1 MAPQDVFNPLRA
13 VTQRLSSTS
22 AKQLPHVAPYLASTI
37 LQSGNAFATTSTKA
51 VTVPESTVTVHKL
64 KTQFSALL
72 QDKGPEAR
80 YAGVILVKA
89 AVGAGGWNVLQ
100 GVGPWVRGLIG
111 ILGKPDNSAT
121 KQLCIVTLTN
131 IFLLNHEHQSL
142 VREITIP
149 SLPGFIVACLNL
161 LNNPRSAEATPETH
175 APSPHLLVIL
185 QALSELIVIHPTS
198 FRPFLPQM
206 QSLTHPL
213 IAPTPSSVEIEID
226 PTSDSISESAQRL
239 FVLFH
244 VCGPKNTAGEE
255 WAKSVAGLIAS
266 AHKTIDKVFR
276 SLIEDYTPSIG
287 AFDGASS
294 DLIEDV
300 VSDPKPVP
308 LALPAWIGIDAGVE
322 RLDGLLRT
330 LHAFLAS
337 RNATAV
343 NVPLGQIHS
352 LVDRVLSAF
361 PPGNGRIPRIRPE
374 IARDEREGLW
384 AGLPRLQTT
393 AIGVSSLMLSRM
405 GFGSASLASTILEQ
419 TLWIF
424 ESQCSN
430 DGFRGAAYG
439 LVSQVLSSFG
449 LSLPKTH
456 AASLSRCIRL
466 CCEDLL
472 PSVDP
477 QLQAA
482 QASFPETQ
490 RPPNGST
497 SSNADSYLKSVTN
510 QVYLSATSNS
520 VLQAAKGLLPLTL
533 SNLPNDFLPFSLRC
547 QIDRTAIITDNKEA
561 MLARQKQTSSI
572 LPLLARAHPEALEVE
587 ALLRPQLPP
596 IQFPRS
602 EEIGTESDDADTY
615 MHDPSQ
621 FGQSSGFH
629 QNSVDRNENAGVQRD
644 IIMGQSGKKVNTTPG
659 ATEEG
664 APSTEPSNIS
674 GLSTRRLSEPQYVFS
689 PVDISP
695 VDISPVD
702 KKRNREEEPG
712 FDTQEDIEDDIQD
725 QAGAGS
731 AQKRSRVDLDEA
743 QEQTP
748 LKLTPA
754 DPTFPDTSVPAPVS
768 KTISPFD
775 SAAVS
780 NTQPILENNASDE
793 SDFEMPILNMD
804 SDTDEEEAEEKYDD

>member
-1 MAPQDVFNPLRA
+1 M
-13 VTQRLSSTS
+13 
-22 AKQLPHVAPYLASTI
+22 
-37 LQSGNAFATTSTKA
+37 
-51 VTVPESTVTVHKL
+51 
-64 KTQFSALL
+64 
-72 QDKGPEAR
+72 
-80 YAGVILVKA
+80 
-89 AVGAGGWNVLQ
+89 
-100 GVGPWVRGLIG
+100 
-111 ILGKPDNSAT
+111 
-121 KQLCIVTLTN
+121 
-131 IFLLNHEHQSL
+131 
-142 VREITIP
+142 
-149 SLPGFIVACLNL
+149 PGFIVACLNL
-161 LNNPRSAEATPETH
+161 LKNPRSVAATPETH
-175 APSPHLLVIL
+175 APSPHLLVVF

-213 IAPTPSSVEIEID
+213 IAPTPSSVEFEID
-226 PTSDSISESAQRL
+226 PTSDSISESARRL

-287 AFDGASS
+287 AVDGASS
-294 DLIEDV
+294 NLIEDV

-393 AIGVSSLMLSRM
+393 AIGVYSLVLSRM

-449 LSLPKTH
+449 LSLPKIH

-477 QLQAA
+477 QLQGA

-510 QVYLSATSNS
+510 QVYLSGTSNS
-520 VLQAAKGLLPLTL
+520 VLQAAKELLPLTL

-561 MLARQKQTSSI
+561 MLASVMNPNSKRKGQKQTSSI

-587 ALLRPQLPP
+587 ALLRPQMPP

-621 FGQSSGFH
+621 FGESSGFH
-629 QNSVDRNENAGVQRD
+629 QNSGDRNENASVERD
-644 IIMGQSGKKVNTTPG
+644 IMMGQSGKQVNATPG

-664 APSTEPSNIS
+664 ASSTEPSNIS
-674 GLSTRRLSEPQYVFS
+674 GLSTRGLPEPQYVF
-689 PVDISP
+689 
-695 VDISPVD
+695 SPVD
-702 KKRNREEEPG
+702 KKRNREEESG
-712 FDTQEDIEDDIQD
+712 FDTQEDIEDDKQE

-748 LKLTPA
+748 LKLAPA
-754 DPTFPDTSVPAPVS
+754 DPTFPDNSVPAPVS

-775 SAAVS
+775 STAVS
-780 NTQPILENNASDE
+780 NRQRILEDNASDE

-804 SDTDEEEAEEKYDD
+804 SDTDEEADEKYDD

>member
-1 MAPQDVFNPLRA
+1 M
-13 VTQRLSSTS
+13 
-22 AKQLPHVAPYLASTI
+22 
-37 LQSGNAFATTSTKA
+37 
-51 VTVPESTVTVHKL
+51 
-64 KTQFSALL
+64 
-72 QDKGPEAR
+72 
-80 YAGVILVKA
+80 
-89 AVGAGGWNVLQ
+89 
-100 GVGPWVRGLIG
+100 
-111 ILGKPDNSAT
+111 
-121 KQLCIVTLTN
+121 
-131 IFLLNHEHQSL
+131 
-142 VREITIP
+142 
-149 SLPGFIVACLNL
+149 
-161 LNNPRSAEATPETH
+161 
-175 APSPHLLVIL
+175 
-185 QALSELIVIHPTS
+185 QA
-198 FRPFLPQM
+198 
-206 QSLTHPL
+206 LTHPL
-213 IAPTPSSVEIEID
+213 IAPTPSSIEIAID
-226 PTSDSISESAQRL
+226 PISDSISESARRL

-255 WAKSVAGLIAS
+255 WAKSVGGLIAS
-266 AHKTIDKVFR
+266 VHKTIDKVFR
-276 SLIEDYTPSIG
+276 SLIEDHTPSIG

-294 DLIEDV
+294 NLIEDV

-337 RNATAV
+337 TNATAV
-343 NVPLGQIHS
+343 IVPLGQILN

-361 PPGNGRIPRIRPE
+361 PPGNGRIPRTRPE
-374 IARDEREGLW
+374 IGRDEREGLW

-393 AIGVSSLMLSRM
+393 AIGVYSLMLSRM

-419 TLWIF
+419 ALWIF

-430 DGFRGAAYG
+430 DEFRGAAYG

-449 LSLPKTH
+449 LSLPRPH

-477 QLQAA
+477 QLQGA

-497 SSNADSYLKSVTN
+497 SSNADSYLKPVTN
-510 QVYLSATSNS
+510 QVHLSGTSNS
-520 VLQAAKGLLPLTL
+520 VLQAAKELLPLTL

-547 QIDRTAIITDNKEA
+547 QIDRTAIITHNKEA
-561 MLARQKQTSSI
+561 MLASVMNPTSKRKGQKQTSSI

-587 ALLRPQLPP
+587 ALLRPQMPP

-602 EEIGTESDDADTY
+602 EEIGTESDDEHTY
-615 MHDPSQ
+615 IHDPSQ
-621 FGQSSGFH
+621 FGESSAFH
-629 QNSVDRNENAGVQRD
+629 QNSVDRNENASVDRD
-644 IIMGQSGKKVNTTPG
+644 IMVGQSGEQVNATPG

-664 APSTEPSNIS
+664 ASSTQPSNIP
-674 GLSTRRLSEPQYVFS
+674 GLSTRGLPEPEYVFS
-689 PVDISP
+689 PV
-695 VDISPVD
+695 VD
-702 KKRNREEEPG
+702 KKRNREEESG
-712 FDTQEDIEDDIQD
+712 FDTQEDIEDDIQE
-725 QAGAGS
+725 QAGARS
-731 AQKRSRVDLDEA
+731 AQKRSRVDLNEA

-748 LKLTPA
+748 LKSAPA
-754 DPTFPDTSVPAPVS
+754 DPTFADTSVPAPVS
-768 KTISPFD
+768 KTIPPFD

-804 SDTDEEEAEEKYDD
+804 SETDEEEAEENYDD